1 MAQFSMEES
10 DNYGSSGS
18 SSFFTLKNDMDKARV
33 RFLYRDMA
41 DVKGDAVHKIQ
52 VGDKERYVN
61 CLRAYNEP
69 VEKCPL
75 CESKK
80 YPVQARLFVKLFN
93 LDANETQIWERG
105 KKFFPI
111 LSDLCSHHNPLCN
124 EVIEI
129 TRHGKAGD
137 TNTTYT
143 TYPLENSEFDLESVE
158 CSEPL
163 GTIILDKTADE
174 MNVWLQTG
182 NFPANGSAPSNN
194 NSGNNGVMGRRTPST
209 MNNNTIRDDM
219 PF

>member
-10 DNYGSSGS
+10 DNYGSSGN

-33 RFLYRDMA
+33 RFLYRDMS
-41 DVKGDAVHKIQ
+41 DVKGDAVHKIKL
-52 VGDKERYVN
+52 GDKDRYVN
-61 CLRAYNEP
+61 CLRAYDEP

-75 CESKK
+75 CAAKI
-80 YPVQARLFVKLFN
+80 PVTPRLFVKLYN
-93 LDANETQIWERG
+93 LDTNETQIWERG
-105 KKFFPI
+105 KKFFAV

-137 TNTTYT
+137 TNTSYT

-158 CSEPL
+158 CSEPV
-163 GTIILDKTADE
+163 GTIVLDKTAED
-174 MNVWLQTG
+174 MNVWLNTG
-182 NFPANGSAPSNN
+182 SFPANGTSPATN

-209 MNNNTIRDDM
+209 MNNSTIRDDM